1 MEYQGIIFDFN
12 GTLFFDN
19 DKHVKAWNEISKI
32 LRGKEIT
39 LEELHT
45 KLNGTPNIQNIL
57 YFTDGKA
64 TKEEQEK
71 YSQKK
76 EEYYRQFCKE
86 DTKSFH
92 LVDGVCEFF
101 DYLKEKGIPFTI
113 ASASIKENID
123 FFIESFGLDR
133 WIKPEDIIYDDGTYE
148 NKIQMFLDASQK
160 IGVDIKDILIIEDS
174 FSGIKNA
181 YKAGCDKILVVCE
194 KDKEDEYKDLPG
206 VLGTMQDFQHIYD
219 FF

>member
-1 MEYQGIIFDFN
+1 MEHY
-12 GTLFFDN
+12 FFDN

-64 TKEEQEK
+64 TKEELEK

-86 DTKSFH
+86 DTEKFH

-101 DYLKEKGIPFTI
+101 DHLKEKDIPFTMLVHQSKKI
-113 ASASIKENID
+113 LISLLSP
-123 FFIESFGLDR
+123 LD
-133 WIKPEDIIYDDGTYE
+133 WTAGS
-148 NKIQMFLDASQK
+148 SQK
-160 IGVDIKDILIIEDS
+160 ISFMMMEHMRIRSQCFIKQ
-174 FSGIKNA
+174 
-181 YKAGCDKILVVCE
+181 
-194 KDKEDEYKDLPG
+194 P
-206 VLGTMQDFQHIYD
+206 M
-219 FF
+219 

>member
-148 NKIQMFLDASQK
+148 NKEKHYEFL
-160 IGVDIKDILIIEDS
+160 
-174 FSGIKNA
+174 
-181 YKAGCDKILVVCE
+181 
-194 KDKEDEYKDLPG
+194 
-206 VLGTMQDFQHIYD
+206 
-219 FF
+219 

>member
-64 TKEEQEK
+64 TKEELEK

-86 DTKSFH
+86 DQATFH
-92 LVDGVCEFF
+92 LVKGAEEYF
-101 DYLKEKGIPFTI
+101 DYLKESNIPFTI
-113 ASASIKENID
+113 ASASIKPNID
-123 FFIESFGLDR
+123 FFVESFHLYK
-133 WIKPEDIIYDDGTYE
+133 WIEPSRIVYDDGTYE
-148 NKIQMFLDASQK
+148 NKIAMFKKAAHN
-160 IGVDIKDILIIEDS
+160 IGVKIQDCLIIEDS
-174 FSGIKNA
+174 VSGITNA
-181 YKAGCDKILVVCE
+181 YKAGCHNIVVVDSANKKEEYE
-194 KDKEDEYKDLPG
+194 KLPG
-206 VLGTMQDFQHIYD
+206 VVQVIDSFEN
-219 FF
+219 FK

>member
-1 MEYQGIIFDFN
+1 MKYQGIIFDFN

-64 TKEEQEK
+64 TKEELEK

-76 EEYYRQFCKE
+76 K
-86 DTKSFH
+86 
-92 LVDGVCEFF
+92 
-101 DYLKEKGIPFTI
+101 
-113 ASASIKENID
+113 NIIVNSVKKIRKN
-123 FFIESFGLDR
+123 FI
-133 WIKPEDIIYDDGTYE
+133 W
-148 NKIQMFLDASQK
+148 
-160 IGVDIKDILIIEDS
+160 
-174 FSGIKNA
+174 
-181 YKAGCDKILVVCE
+181 
-194 KDKEDEYKDLPG
+194 
-206 VLGTMQDFQHIYD
+206 
-219 FF
+219 

>member
-64 TKEEQEK
+64 TKEELEK

-86 DTKSFH
+86 DTKNFH

-101 DYLKEKGIPFTI
+101 DHLKEKDIPFTI
-113 ASASIKENID
+113 V
-123 FFIESFGLDR
+123 
-133 WIKPEDIIYDDGTYE
+133 YDDGTYE
-148 NKIQMFLDASQK
+148 NKIAMFHKAADV
-160 IGVDIKDILIIEDS
+160 IGIDMKDIRIYEDS
-174 FSGIKNA
+174 NSGIRNA
-181 YKAGCDKILVVCE
+181 YDAGCEQIVVIC
-194 KDKEDEYKDLPG
+194 DKEKEEEFLKRPG
-206 VLGTMQDFQHIYD
+206 VIEVMQDFS
-219 FF
+219 FAKEL

>member
-64 TKEEQEK
+64 TKEELEK

-86 DTKSFH
+86 DTEKFH

-101 DYLKEKGIPFTI
+101 DHLKEKDIPFTI

-123 FFIESFGLDR
+123 FLLSPLD
-133 WIKPEDIIYDDGTYE
+133 WTAGS
-148 NKIQMFLDASQK
+148 SQK
-160 IGVDIKDILIIEDS
+160 ISFMMMEHMRIRSQCFIKQ
-174 FSGIKNA
+174 
-181 YKAGCDKILVVCE
+181 
-194 KDKEDEYKDLPG
+194 P
-206 VLGTMQDFQHIYD
+206 M
-219 FF
+219 

>member
-64 TKEEQEK
+64 TKEELEK

-86 DTKSFH
+86 DKDSFH
-92 LVDGVCEFF
+92 LVEGAEAYF
-101 DYLKEKGIPFTI
+101 DALKKDNVPFTI
-113 ASASIKENID
+113 ASASIKQNID
-123 FFIESFGLDR
+123 FFVESFHLDH
-133 WIKPEDIIYDDGTYE
+133 WLDPSSIVYDDGTYG
-148 NKIQMFLDASQK
+148 NKIAMFKRAADV
-160 IGVDIKDILIIEDS
+160 IGVDIHDCLIFEDS
-174 FSGIKNA
+174 ISGISSA
-181 YKAGCDKILVVCE
+181 YQAGCNAIVVVDSAN
-194 KDKEDEYKDLPG
+194 KKDEYGKLPG
-206 VLGTMQDFQHIYD
+206 VIQVIDSFENLV
-219 FF
+219 

>member
-1 MEYQGIIFDFN
+1 MKYQGIIFDFN

-64 TKEEQEK
+64 TKEELEK

-86 DTKSFH
+86 DKDSFH
-92 LVDGVCEFF
+92 LVKGAEAYF
-101 DYLKEKGIPFTI
+101 DVLKKDNIPFTI
-113 ASASIKENID
+113 ASASIKQNID
-123 FFIESFGLDR
+123 FFVESFHLDR
-133 WIKPEDIIYDDGTYE
+133 WLDPSSIVYDDGTYE
-148 NKIQMFLDASQK
+148 NKIAMFKKAADV
-160 IGVDIKDILIIEDS
+160 IGVDIHDCLIFEDS
-174 FSGIKNA
+174 ISGISSA
-181 YKAGCDKILVVCE
+181 YQAGCNAIVVVDSAN
-194 KDKEDEYKDLPG
+194 KKDEYEKLPG
-206 VLGTMQDFQHIYD
+206 VIQVIDSFEN
-219 FF
+219 FV

>member
-64 TKEEQEK
+64 TKEELEK

-76 EEYYRQFCKE
+76 KNIIVNSVKKIRKNFIWQMVYV
-86 DTKSFH
+86 SF
-92 LVDGVCEFF
+92 
-101 DYLKEKGIPFTI
+101 
-113 ASASIKENID
+113 
-123 FFIESFGLDR
+123 
-133 WIKPEDIIYDDGTYE
+133 
-148 NKIQMFLDASQK
+148 
-160 IGVDIKDILIIEDS
+160 LII
-174 FSGIKNA
+174 
-181 YKAGCDKILVVCE
+181 
-194 KDKEDEYKDLPG
+194 
-206 VLGTMQDFQHIYD
+206 
-219 FF
+219 

>member
-64 TKEEQEK
+64 TKEELEK

-86 DTKSFH
+86 DTEKFH
-92 LVDGVCEFF
+92 LVDGVCAVS
-101 DYLKEKGIPFTI
+101 YTHLTLPTKAG
-113 ASASIKENID
+113 S
-123 FFIESFGLDR
+123 
-133 WIKPEDIIYDDGTYE
+133 
-148 NKIQMFLDASQK
+148 SQK
-160 IGVDIKDILIIEDS
+160 ISFMMMEHMRIRSQCFIKQ
-174 FSGIKNA
+174 
-181 YKAGCDKILVVCE
+181 
-194 KDKEDEYKDLPG
+194 P
-206 VLGTMQDFQHIYD
+206 M
-219 FF
+219 

>member
-1 MEYQGIIFDFN
+1 MKYQGIIFDFN

-64 TKEEQEK
+64 LKEELEK

-76 EEYYRQFCKE
+76 EEYYRQICK
-86 DTKSFH
+86 KIFH
-92 LVDGVCEFF
+92 LRLLVHQSKKILISLLSPLDW
-101 DYLKEKGIPFTI
+101 I
-113 ASASIKENID
+113 AGS
-123 FFIESFGLDR
+123 
-133 WIKPEDIIYDDGTYE
+133 
-148 NKIQMFLDASQK
+148 SQK
-160 IGVDIKDILIIEDS
+160 ISFMMMEHMRIRSQCFIKQ
-174 FSGIKNA
+174 
-181 YKAGCDKILVVCE
+181 
-194 KDKEDEYKDLPG
+194 P
-206 VLGTMQDFQHIYD
+206 M
-219 FF
+219 

>member
-1 MEYQGIIFDFN
+1 MKYQGIIFDFN

-64 TKEEQEK
+64 TKEELEK

-86 DTKSFH
+86 DQATFH
-92 LVDGVCEFF
+92 LVKGAEEYF
-101 DYLKEKGIPFTI
+101 DYLKESNIPFTI
-113 ASASIKENID
+113 ASASIKPNID
-123 FFIESFGLDR
+123 FFVESFHLDK
-133 WIKPEDIIYDDGTYE
+133 WIEPSRIIYDDGTYE
-148 NKIQMFLDASQK
+148 NKIAMFKKAAHN
-160 IGVDIKDILIIEDS
+160 IGVKIQDCLIIEDS
-174 FSGIKNA
+174 VSGITNA
-181 YKAGCDKILVVCE
+181 YKAGCHNIVVVDSANKKEEYE
-194 KDKEDEYKDLPG
+194 KLPG
-206 VLGTMQDFQHIYD
+206 VVQVIDSFEN
-219 FF
+219 FK